1 MIRNTSQENKSPSS
15 GSHSSP
21 LSHTTSIAPD
31 SHMFQFSF
39 ISQDIR
45 EGEGGV
51 RGGEEGRGGGGEEE
65 EDEEEEE
72 EEEAQSI

>member
-31 SHMFQFSF
+31 SHMFQFPF

-51 RGGEEGRGGGGEEE
+51 RGGEEGRGRGGGGVERLVRVEGEE
-65 EDEEEEE
+65 
-72 EEEAQSI
+72 